1 MPTHAD
7 AELILK
13 LYDLR
18 REAEMR
24 KARRFIIEQ
33 FWPQGA
39 DDVLKIIQGFG
50 TQENAWFRQ
59 VIGYWEMVASFVNNN
74 ILDVDLLLDSTGEL
88 WFVYTKF
95 KPFVPELRKALHPE
109 FLTNTEKAATS
120 TQRGRD
126 RVAYMEKMFAARAER
141 TTAQGAQAQS
151 AQSSS

>member
-24 KARRFIIEQ
+24 KARKFVMET
-33 FWPQGA
+33 FWPQGP
-39 DDVLKIIQGFG
+39 DDVMKIIQGFG

-59 VIGYWEMVASFVNNN
+59 VIGYWEMVASFVNNK

-88 WFVYTKF
+88 WFVFTKF
-95 KPFVPELRKALHPE
+95 KPMLPELRKALHPE
-109 FLTNTEKAATS
+109 FLVNTEKAATS

-126 RVAYMEKMFAARAER
+126 RIEYMEKAFAARAER
-141 TTAQGAQAQS
+141 LKAESAKQG
-151 AQSSS
+151 